1 MGSASGLQDFTLP
14 WIQTPLLESSILSRA
29 AGCRVFLK
37 LENLQPAGSFKSRG
51 IGNLILQQV
60 AQHGHGSAEPKPLH
74 FFSSSG
80 GNAGLAAVTA
90 ARSLGY
96 PASVVV
102 PETTD
107 AWFIAQIKAAGAS
120 DVIQHGSSWKFA
132 DVSTPN
138 SARPFLLL

>member
-1 MGSASGLQDFTLP
+1 MGSSGMQDFSLP
-14 WIQTPLLESSILSRA
+14 WIETPLLESSILSRA
-29 AGCRVFLK
+29 AGCRIFLK
-37 LENLQPAGSFKSRG
+37 LENLQPASSFKSRG

-60 AQHGHGSAEPKPLH
+60 AHHGHGSAEPKPLH

-107 AWFIAQIKAAGAS
+107 ASFIAKIKAAGAS

-132 DVSTPN
+132 VCLPVPYRVIST
-138 SARPFLLL
+138 